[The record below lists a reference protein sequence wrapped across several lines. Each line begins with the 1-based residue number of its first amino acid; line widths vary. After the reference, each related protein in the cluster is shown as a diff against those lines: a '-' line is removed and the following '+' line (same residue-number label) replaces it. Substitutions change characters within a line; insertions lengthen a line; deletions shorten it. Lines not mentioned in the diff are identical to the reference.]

1 MKTRIRKILGKMTR
15 ITAILFMVVSS
26 LGINGL
32 SLIAEAGST
41 ASEGTGFG
49 VNAYGYMYG
58 GSTHKNRFRTVSYA
72 TGGSEPNGAKFM
84 FCTEN
89 GKMVN
94 DVGFG
99 PATQETITDP
109 IGAYLMNEL
118 VNKDYGGIGN
128 RHLNHATVSYYV
140 HKYLETGGA
149 GSATAQKFNESVS
162 AFRGDAQLE
171 NVIKSFEKHYA
182 DAQKYAGPYTATVK
196 MTQVPGTKTATAKL
210 VIKSANGTDVSQ
222 WYGSDI
228 KLTMT
233 GGQFKKNGESTS
245 VGNITINKAT
255 ELDNY
260 TLVQGPAGNPLS
272 VTATINNLPGTKLI
286 RYNWTNSQNMVGAY
300 VPLQAALKVS
310 DDLEIKQEKFSI
322 NGTTK
327 TPTEL
332 EVGDRLTDELT
343 ISLKEGKWAVDSNTG
358 QNVPVNLEV
367 DWYYSTQDFG
377 NTKYNVNNLPG
388 GVTKVTTDTM
398 TITGPGT
405 YQLNSK
411 NLIDKQGYYY
421 PVLKMDLDKQGTS
434 KEFLKEGFQASF
446 NDTNE
451 KIKVVEKFSLTGTTK
466 AKSRVNVGDTL
477 TDTLTI
483 QLEDSEMKWP
493 DILGTNDKVP
503 VKLVVDWYYS
513 ETDYGN
519 TQIDVGSLPGDISY
533 LGKDELTI
541 TKTGEHVVNSHLKST
556 KAGFYYPVL
565 KLDLNDQAN
574 KEHFYNGFQCK
585 FNEQDEQT
593 LTKWKPKVK
602 TETTVAQ
609 LSPEGGKVADKLT
622 VTDNKGGH
630 EITITSKLLGPFLT
644 KPDFIKNGNNHEG
657 GSPQIPANAKVA
669 GSVTTKI
676 QGNGTVTTPEI
687 QVTEKGWYVWVEEI
701 AETTYTEPWYSDFG
715 SADEYVV
722 VPWTPNIETT
732 VSESTS
738 EIESQVYDSITVLD
752 LPGLWGLP
760 TDGKGDTDKW
770 GLKNPELV
778 GKDRDPDKD
787 GNYNLP
793 DGFGKGEDKAI
804 EATFTMY
811 YSPTKPLRGSVPA
824 NAEVFDTVKAPLL
837 QGTLRTTEFKPFD
850 KAGWYTIVVSGGS
863 DEGRLAKFETEY
875 GVPSETVHVPQG
887 SEEEYYTQVNEE
899 HTFIGKPVY
908 DTLHVNKALK
918 SDDAEVTFTLYKY
931 SDKVNDFDYSNP
943 KEIAKSSKGMPIKK
957 YGEYKSNAKGY
968 GLEDLRISEP
978 GTYGWVAKVVDTKT
992 DKVLYE
998 GKHGDVGE
1006 VFNVEKLNIHTKA
1019 SSNDIYLGE
1028 PIYDTIILENTV
1040 PDGYYVIVDL
1050 YKFSDKVN
1058 DFANAES
1065 ATDKDIVWTSE
1076 KIKVSAS
1083 GEYKTGTF
1091 TPKEIGSYGYV
1102 EKLYDDKG
1110 NLVHTGK
1117 KGEKTENVI
1126 VRPKIEIGTSAKDK
1140 DTGINEGNA
1149 VDGNS
1154 QPKEEITIIDTV
1166 SYKDLVVGREY
1177 TVKGVLMDKST
1188 GQAFVG
1194 SDGKKVTAE
1203 RTFEAETENGTIDL
1217 EFIVKK
1223 TDMRGKT
1230 VVVFEKLYEGEKE
1243 VAVHEEIDDEDQT
1256 VNYPELETNAKDGET
1271 GTNEGNATDEVT
1283 IVDKVTYKNLIIG
1296 REYTVNGTL
1305 MDKETG
1311 LPFLTKEGNEVHAE
1325 KKFTAEKANG
1335 SIELTFTITKGDLA
1349 GKTIVVFEKLYNK
1362 DKEVG
1367 SHTDIEDDDQ
1377 TVYYPNVG
1385 TKAAESSIHGDKV
1398 VIEDIVS
1405 YENLI
1410 PGKQY
1415 KVEGVLMDKETG
1427 KAFLVDK
1434 KEVTGSATFN
1444 ASGTGNGTVKVTFT
1458 FDRKAL
1464 KDNKELVVF
1473 ERVYGSTGK
1482 LVGTHEDID
1491 DEDQTVEVKPEVE
1504 IKTTAKDEE
1513 TEMNEGL
1520 AKEEVKI
1527 IDTVSYKN
1535 LNIGQEYTVKG
1546 VLMDKATGKPFLTKD
1561 GKEVHAER
1569 DFVAEK
1575 QNGTIELT
1583 FTVTKGDL
1591 AGKTVVVFETLYVED
1606 KEVGSHTDIND
1617 KEQSVN
1623 YPEVGTKASETSIHG
1638 DTVILKDI
1646 VSYDNLIPG
1655 KEYKV
1660 TGTLMDKATGEAFK
1674 VDDKEITGEAT
1685 FTANKKGSGTVEV
1698 EFTFARKALEDPKN
1712 LVVFEKLYNVEGKLV
1727 GLHED
1732 IEDKD
1737 QTVEVKPEVEVKTD
1751 AIDKDTEM
1759 NEGLANERVT
1769 IVDRVSYKHLIVGK
1783 NYTVKGTLM
1792 DKATGKP
1799 FLTRE
1804 GDEVHAEKTFKA
1816 EQSDGTINLEFYIKR
1831 GDLAGKTVVVFEK
1844 LYHDEKEVAV
1854 HTDIEDEAQT
1864 VTYPKVGTK
1873 ASETTGSTDKEV
1885 IIKDI
1890 VSYEN
1895 LVPGKEYT
1903 VTGTL
1908 MDKAT
1913 GKPFKAGDDEV
1924 TGKATFVAAESGS
1937 GTVEVTFQF
1946 DRSHLT
1952 EETVLVVFEKLFNAE
1967 GKLVGLHEDI
1977 EDEDQTVRQPQV
1989 STKAKD
1995 KETGTNEG
2003 FADEDVTVVDEVSYK
2018 NLEIGKEYTVKGVLM
2033 DKATNKPFV
2042 TRDGNE
2048 VHAEKTF
2055 TATKRDGTIEL
2066 EFKITKGDL
2075 AGKTVVVFETLY
2087 QEEKE
2092 VAAHTDIEDKEQSV
2106 HYPKVRTQAAEVSSD
2121 SDEDVVIKDIVFY
2134 ENLIPGESYTVR
2146 GKLMMKDANAPF
2158 TVMGREVESQAT
2170 FVASD
2175 SGSGT
2180 VEMTFTFRRSLLSND
2195 LTLVVFE
2202 KLFDAKGNLIGA
2214 HEDIN
2219 DEAQTVTIKK
2229 TNPELP
2235 KTKGDTFN
2243 NAGIG
2248 TSYGGGNYDSSYSS
2262 GGGGSLPQTGE
2273 RVLKILP
2280 YLGLVIVILAGAL
2293 YFYRKRQV

>member
-1 MKTRIRKILGKMTR
+1 MKKEKSKFLNKALNCL
-15 ITAILFMVVSS
+15 ITLFMVFNS
-26 LGINGL
+26 LGFSWMGNE
-32 SLIAEAGST
+32 AEAATSDILDNSQSIGMKF
-41 ASEGTGFG
+41 TGKYNDH
-49 VNAYGYMYG
+49 NAYSDAGYHIKKLKKSGLYALCIRPDLITIDGATYVKEGSAPSLNVKVDNIANLSTEEKNILKNYQSKG
-58 GSTHKNRFRTVSYA
+58 GNLANLLASLAYEIKQNNPEAYMSAQLFIWEAMSGFSINTVTYIQGGGNALPAVRKKQTEIAKRAVAYITGPVIAQDEIDSLLATANGNTITLTKDVFNYFTVS
-72 TGGSEPNGAKFM
+72 GNGASISGNKLTIDLTKVTTGQFKFTWDTNKIIDGE
-84 FCTEN
+84 FARWNPDKDAN
-89 GKMVN
+89 GS
-94 DVGFG
+94 DVSQTQPIVSFG
-99 PATQETITDP
+99 AKPIEFPTTLKFQKTFSVLGTTVATQET
-109 IGAYLMNEL
+109 Y
-118 VNKDYGGIGN
+118 VNKKLYDEV
-128 RHLNHATVSYYV
+128 TVSV
-140 HKYLETGGA
+140 EGGKEWPKIA
-149 GSATAQKFNESVS
+149 GTQTPVS
-162 AFRGDAQLE
+162 AKFEIEWYFSKKNYE
-171 NVIKSFEKHYA
+171 NQKIDVNSLPNDVEKLSKVDSF
-182 DAQKYAGPYTATVK
+182 TVSA
-196 MTQVPGTKTATAKL
+196 PGT
-210 VIKSANGTDVSQ
+210 V
-222 WYGSDI
+222 
-228 KLTMT
+228 
-233 GGQFKKNGESTS
+233 
-245 VGNITINKAT
+245 TI
-255 ELDNY
+255 
-260 TLVQGPAGNPLS
+260 Q
-272 VTATINNLPGTKLI
+272 
-286 RYNWTNSQNMVGAY
+286 SQNI
-300 VPLQAALKVS
+300 PT
-310 DDLEIKQEKFSI
+310 KQ
-322 NGTTK
+322 
-327 TPTEL
+327 
-332 EVGDRLTDELT
+332 
-343 ISLKEGKWAVDSNTG
+343 
-358 QNVPVNLEV
+358 
-367 DWYYSTQDFG
+367 
-377 NTKYNVNNLPG
+377 
-388 GVTKVTTDTM
+388 
-398 TITGPGT
+398 
-405 YQLNSK
+405 
-411 NLIDKQGYYY
+411 
-421 PVLKMDLDKQGTS
+421 
-434 KEFLKEGFQASF
+434 
-446 NDTNE
+446 
-451 KIKVVEKFSLTGTTK
+451 
-466 AKSRVNVGDTL
+466 
-477 TDTLTI
+477 
-483 QLEDSEMKWP
+483 
-493 DILGTNDKVP
+493 
-503 VKLVVDWYYS
+503 
-513 ETDYGN
+513 
-519 TQIDVGSLPGDISY
+519 
-533 LGKDELTI
+533 
-541 TKTGEHVVNSHLKST
+541 
-556 KAGFYYPVL
+556 GFYYPVL
-565 KLDLNDQAN
+565 KLDKSKQATQSAFEKGFQAKFNEANERSRVIEQFAVEGTTQSKIRVQEGEELVDVVNITSVKGNWPDIIETTEKVPVKFQLDWYYSENDYGSTKYDVNNIPSDAKFIGSDTHTVTKIGQYTITSKHKSTGPGFYYPVLKVVVADQAAYQ
-574 KEHFYNGFQCK
+574 EYFLNGFQAP
-585 FNEQDEQT
+585 FNDTNEQT
-593 LTKWKPKVK
+593 ITKWKPKVK
-602 TETTVAQ
+602 TETTVTQ
-609 LSPEGGKVADKLT
+609 MSPEGGEVADRLT
-622 VTDNKGGH
+622 VSDNKDKH
-630 EITITSKLLGPFLT
+630 QLVVKSTLYGPFLT
-644 KPDFIKNGNNHEG
+644 KPDFIKSPNQHDG
-657 GSPQIPANAKVA
+657 GSTIVPANSPIAGKV
-669 GSVTTKI
+669 STTI
-676 QGNGTVTTPEI
+676 NGNGTFTTPKVTI
-687 QVTEKGWYVWVEEI
+687 TEKGWYVWVEEI
-701 AETTYTEPWYSDFG
+701 ESTNYTEEWHSDFG
-715 SADEYVV
+715 SEDEYVV
-722 VPWTPNIETT
+722 VPWILNIETT
-732 VSESTS
+732 VSDASA
-738 EIESQVYDSITVLD
+738 EIGAQVYDSITVLD

-760 TDGKGDTDKW
+760 ADGLGDLDKW
-770 GLKNPELV
+770 GQKNPELV

-793 DGFGKGEDKAI
+793 KDFGKGEDKAL

-811 YSPTKPLRGSVPA
+811 YSPTKPIRGSVPA
-824 NAEVFDTVKAPLL
+824 NAEVYDVVKAPLI
-837 QGTLRTTEFKPFD
+837 QGVLKTTEFKEFE

-875 GVPSETVHVPQG
+875 GIPSETVFVPHG
-887 SEEEYYTQVNEE
+887 EEEFYTQVNVEN
-899 HTFIGKPVY
+899 TFVNRPVY
-908 DTLHVNKALK
+908 DTLHVNKSLK

-931 SDKVNDFDYSNP
+931 SDKVNDFDYSDP
-943 KEIAKSSKGMPIKK
+943 KEIAKSDKGMAVKK
-957 YGEYKSNAKGY
+957 FGEYKSNAKGY

-978 GTYGWVAKVVDTKT
+978 GTYGWIAEVVDTKT
-992 DKVLYE
+992 KKMIYKGE
-998 GKHGDVGE
+998 HGDVGE
-1006 VFNVEKLNIHTKA
+1006 VFNVDKVTIHTKA

-1028 PIYDTIILENTV
+1028 PIHDTVILENTV

-1050 YKFSDKVN
+1050 YKFSGKVN
-1058 DFANAES
+1058 DFANAED
-1065 ATDKDIVWTSE
+1065 ATKDDIVWTSK

-1083 GEYKTGTF
+1083 GEYKTDSY
-1091 TPKEIGSYGYV
+1091 TPTEVGSYGYV
-1102 EKLYDDKG
+1102 EKLYDEND
-1110 NLVHTGK
+1110 NLIHTGK
-1117 KGEKTENVI
+1117 KGEETENVV
-1126 VRPKIEIGTSAKDK
+1126 VRPKIEIGTSAKDSET
-1140 DTGINEGNA
+1140 DFNEGNA
-1149 VDGNS
+1149 AVENG
-1154 QPKEEITIIDTV
+1154 QPKEEIKIIDTV
-1166 SYKDLVVGREY
+1166 TYKDLVIGRKY
-1177 TVKGVLMDKST
+1177 TVKGTLMDKST
-1188 GQAFVG
+1188 GKAFVDSSG
-1194 SDGKKVTAE
+1194 NQITAE
-1203 RTFEAETENGTIDL
+1203 KTFTADKENGTIDL
-1217 EFIVKK
+1217 AFIVKK

-1230 VVVFEKLYEGEKE
+1230 VVVFEKLYEDEKE

-1256 VNYPELETNAKDGET
+1256 VNYP
-1271 GTNEGNATDEVT
+1271 
-1283 IVDKVTYKNLIIG
+1283 
-1296 REYTVNGTL
+1296 
-1305 MDKETG
+1305 
-1311 LPFLTKEGNEVHAE
+1311 
-1325 KKFTAEKANG
+1325 
-1335 SIELTFTITKGDLA
+1335 
-1349 GKTIVVFEKLYNK
+1349 
-1362 DKEVG
+1362 
-1367 SHTDIEDDDQ
+1367 DI
-1377 TVYYPNVG
+1377 G
-1385 TKAAESSIHGDKV
+1385 TKAA
-1398 VIEDIVS
+1398 
-1405 YENLI
+1405 
-1410 PGKQY
+1410 
-1415 KVEGVLMDKETG
+1415 
-1427 KAFLVDK
+1427 
-1434 KEVTGSATFN
+1434 
-1444 ASGTGNGTVKVTFT
+1444 
-1458 FDRKAL
+1458 
-1464 KDNKELVVF
+1464 
-1473 ERVYGSTGK
+1473 
-1482 LVGTHEDID
+1482 
-1491 DEDQTVEVKPEVE
+1491 
-1504 IKTTAKDEE
+1504 
-1513 TEMNEGL
+1513 
-1520 AKEEVKI
+1520 
-1527 IDTVSYKN
+1527 
-1535 LNIGQEYTVKG
+1535 
-1546 VLMDKATGKPFLTKD
+1546 
-1561 GKEVHAER
+1561 
-1569 DFVAEK
+1569 
-1575 QNGTIELT
+1575 
-1583 FTVTKGDL
+1583 
-1591 AGKTVVVFETLYVED
+1591 
-1606 KEVGSHTDIND
+1606 
-1617 KEQSVN
+1617 
-1623 YPEVGTKASETSIHG
+1623 ETSIHG

-2018 NLEIGKEYTVKGVLM
+2018 NLEIGKEYTVKGILM

-2092 VAAHTDIEDKEQSV
+2092 VAAHTDIEDKDQSV
-2106 HYPKVRTQAAEVSSD
+2106 HYPKVGTQAAEVSSD
-2121 SDEDVVIKDIVFY
+2121 SDEDVMIKDIVFY

-2243 NAGIG
+2243 NDGIG

-2273 RVLKILP
+2273 RVLRILP